1 MVIGEWMSDPF
12 SLDDIFDKFAKPD
25 VQIFNDRNVL
35 RATYI
40 PESLPN
46 REKEMKQL
54 ASIVGPVIA
63 GGTPSN
69 AFLYGKTGLGK
80 TVVTKAVLNTLKRK
94 VEELGKRVNIA
105 YINCQ
110 LVDTT
115 YRVYAHLCG
124 AINVEVPITGL
135 PTDEVITKFS
145 ASLDEL
151 HTHLIVVL
159 DEIDFLQKKDSK
171 TLYGLTRINS
181 ELVNSTLSLIGI
193 TNDVMFKQDI
203 DARVRSTLTEQEI
216 VFFPYNSTQ
225 LRQIIKER
233 ASLGFCEGVL
243 KESAVSYA
251 AALAGSEHG
260 DARRALDLIRTAG
273 EIVERDGGGEITD
286 NHVKEAQKVIEIDAI
301 SEVLGSLPLQSK
313 AVLLSIYE
321 AETSKEQDE
330 IIKTSQIYDRYVKI
344 CEQLPIDP
352 LTQRR
357 VGDLINELDVLG
369 MIKTSIV
376 SKGRYGRSRIINLS
390 VQQSEI
396 RRTLNKD
403 ATMKYYFEE

>member
-1 MVIGEWMSDPF
+1 MSNQF
-12 SLDDIFDKFAKPD
+12 SLDDIFDKFANPKIK
-25 VQIFNDRNVL
+25 IFTDRNVL

-40 PESLPN
+40 PESLPH

-80 TVVTKAVLNTLKRK
+80 TVVTKAVLNSLKKK
-94 VEELGKRVNIA
+94 VEELGKRVNMA

-110 LVDTT
+110 IIDTT
-115 YRVYAHLCG
+115 YRVYAHLCN
-124 AINVEVPITGL
+124 AIQVQVPITGL
-135 PTDEVITKFS
+135 PTDEVISKF
-145 ASLDEL
+145 ALNLDKL
-151 HTHLIVVL
+151 STHLIVVL

-181 ELVNSTLSLIGI
+181 ELNNSTLSLIGV
-193 TNDVMFKQDI
+193 TNDVMFKQDV

-225 LRQIIKER
+225 LKQIITER
-233 ASLGFCEGVL
+233 AKLGFSNGIL
-243 KESAVSYA
+243 KESAINLA

-273 EIVERDGGGEITD
+273 EIVERDGVSEITEE
-286 NHVKEAQKVIEIDAI
+286 HVREALKVIEIDAI

-313 AVLLSIYE
+313 AVLLAIYE

-330 IIKTSQIYDRYVKI
+330 IIKTSQIYDKYVSI
-344 CEQLPIDP
+344 CEHLPIDP

-369 MIKTSIV
+369 MIKTSII

-390 VQQSEI
+390 VQPGEI
-396 RRTLNKD
+396 KRILEKD
-403 ATMKYYFEE
+403 VTIKYYFEG